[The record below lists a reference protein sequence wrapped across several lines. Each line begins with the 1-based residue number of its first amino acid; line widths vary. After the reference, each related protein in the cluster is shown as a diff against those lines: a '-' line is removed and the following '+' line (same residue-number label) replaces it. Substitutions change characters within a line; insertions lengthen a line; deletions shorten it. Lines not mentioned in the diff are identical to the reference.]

1 MKKENAITLIA
12 LIITIIVMLIL
23 ASVVINLTLGENGLF
38 TTAKYAVKNYTN
50 AQDMEIAELNKFN
63 NNILSILDKEEG
75 SGSGEGGTDKN
86 DDIIAADIENAQN
99 YGRAVNYNINVSSE
113 STNFSKDLNN
123 WKLFYI
129 DKESQDIFLIYG
141 DYLNSRLFPTSAE
154 LRVSTAT
161 DRYFATQWG
170 DPNDSTKPAFQ
181 SNWATNK
188 TLFKTIKYNLNS
200 SYNSSKCVS
209 TLLNTDNWT
218 NFVNNNFADLAIGAP
233 TVEMWVESWNEKG
246 YKNIELTTDNLG
258 YEILEFS
265 SGVDLSTDEG
275 YNDVMFFPYKEQ
287 VGGAYGYWIA
297 SPYSNTYYPENAVM
311 LVSNG
316 GLGYNG
322 YNYNYNAIRPVVHL
336 KSNMTLKWNSTT
348 KSYDIVNK

>member
-50 AQDMEIAELNKFN
+50 AQDMEIAELNEFN
-63 NNILSILDKEEG
+63 NTILAILDKEEN
-75 SGSGEGGTDKN
+75 SGNGEGGTDNK
-86 DDIIAADIENAQN
+86 DDMIATDIENAQN
-99 YGRAVNYNINVSSE
+99 YGRAVNYNITVN
-113 STNFSKDLNN
+113 STVLDN

-141 DYLNSRLFPTSAE
+141 DYLNSILFPTSSE
-154 LRVSTAT
+154 LRVFNVTGK
-161 DRYFATQWG
+161 YFATQWG

-181 SNWATNK
+181 PGWATNK
-188 TLFKTIKYNLNS
+188 TLFKAIKYNLNS
-200 SYNSSKCVS
+200 SYNSSKCAS

-218 NFVNNNFADLAIGAP
+218 SFVNNNFADLAIGSP

-258 YEILEFS
+258 YEISES
-265 SGVDLSTDEG
+265 SFGVDLSTDEG
-275 YNDVMFFPYKEQ
+275 YNDEMFFPYKEMM
-287 VGGAYGYWIA
+287 GGADGYWIA
-297 SPYSNTYYPENAVM
+297 SPYSNAYYPGDAVM
-311 LVSNG
+311 LVSGG

-322 YNYNYNAIRPVVHL
+322 YNYAYYAIRPVIHL